1 MSQALRRKLARR
13 TTAGCRCGKTRIN
26 SPEERLMRIR
36 ISRCGSSRRSVSVF
50 GSTVFAIA
58 TLISPGPAASHDA
71 LGLSDWI
78 GEGSDKYM
86 TPGGHTRCCG
96 RNDCAKIDSDAVSYG
111 PNGLEIH
118 GSGTYYLD
126 VSPETW
132 LRQRIDETVPY
143 AELLPSEDK
152 SFWRCQ
158 WPGPRQPGPEVPPH
172 RTCFFAPPPGS

>member
-1 MSQALRRKLARR
+1 MSRSEDQF
-13 TTAGCRCGKTRIN
+13 TEG
-26 SPEERLMRIR
+26 RLMRIR
-36 ISRCGSSRRSVSVF
+36 TSKCRSSRRWVSVF
-50 GSTVFAIA
+50 GATLFAIGV
-58 TLISPGPAASHDA
+58 LISGWPASAHDA

-78 GEGSDKYM
+78 GEGTDKYL

-96 RNDCAKIDSDAVSYG
+96 RNDCAKIDSDAVTYG

-118 GSGTYYLD
+118 GGATYFLD

-158 WPGPRQPGPEVPPH
+158 WPGPRNPGPETPPH

>member
-1 MSQALRRKLARR
+1 MLRSEDQF
-13 TTAGCRCGKTRIN
+13 TEG
-26 SPEERLMRIR
+26 RLMRIR
-36 ISRCGSSRRSVSVF
+36 TSKCRSSRRSVF
-50 GSTVFAIA
+50 GATVFAIGV
-58 TLISPGPAASHDA
+58 LISGWAASAHDA

-78 GEGSDKYM
+78 GEGTDKYL

-96 RNDCAKIDSDAVSYG
+96 RNDCAKIDSDAVTYG

-118 GSGTYYLD
+118 GGATYFLD

-158 WPGPRQPGPEVPPH
+158 WPGPRNPGPETPPH